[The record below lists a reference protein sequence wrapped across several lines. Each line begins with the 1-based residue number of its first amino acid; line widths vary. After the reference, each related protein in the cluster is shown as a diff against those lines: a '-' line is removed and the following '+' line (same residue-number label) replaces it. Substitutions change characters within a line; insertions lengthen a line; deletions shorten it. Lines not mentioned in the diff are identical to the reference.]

1 MRHTTMGL
9 ALVTLLGLAACSG
22 SGEYIPPL
30 KTVGDGV
37 PSDLPAL
44 AADEAAVLRLT
55 ING

>member
-22 SGEYIPPL
+22 GGENIPPL
-30 KTVGDGV
+30 KPVGDGV

-44 AADEAAVLRLT
+44 ASGDWAVLRLT

>member
-1 MRHTTMGL
+1 MRHTTMGF

-22 SGEYIPPL
+22 GGEYIPSL
-30 KTVGDGV
+30 KPVGDGV

-44 AADEAAVLRLT
+44 GADEAAVLRLR